1 MNIQEQLMADLKTA
15 LQAHDELTKSTIRMA
30 LAALKNARVDK
41 RADLTPAEMASVI
54 QKQIK
59 QRQDS
64 ISEYRR
70 GGRQDLADQEAAEIT
85 ILERYLPKMLERAE
99 IEALVRQIIAET
111 GASSPQSMGVVMKAL
126 MPHVQGRADGRLV
139 SSIVKELLT

>member
-99 IEALVRQIIAET
+99 IEALVRQIITET